1 MIACLPSKTQT
12 HVVHGRTVE
21 PSDLQYLT
29 DENIEEI
36 GATLTHVERM
46 RLQAALQA
54 LRGAP
59 ASLLALSCASLCSS
73 LPGPRNVGML
83 ACAEDIQAVA
93 ATE

>member
-36 GATLTHVERM
+36 GATLTHVERV

-54 LRGAP
+54 QRGAR
-59 ASLLALSCASLCSS
+59 
-73 LPGPRNVGML
+73 LPDL
-83 ACAEDIQAVA
+83 
-93 ATE
+93 T